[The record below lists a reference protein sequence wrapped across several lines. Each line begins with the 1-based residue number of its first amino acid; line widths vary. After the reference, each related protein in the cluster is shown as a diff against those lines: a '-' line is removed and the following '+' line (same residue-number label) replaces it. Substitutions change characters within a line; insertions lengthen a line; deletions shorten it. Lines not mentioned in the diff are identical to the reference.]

1 MNNIIVFYGQ
11 QIYGE
16 YSLDDIPPTWELPD
30 GCYIRYPETHMW
42 YIVTHRGLALI
53 NLSDIPPEVRLN
65 CLLMGIP
72 I

>member
-1 MNNIIVFYGQ
+1 MSKFIVFYGQ

-16 YSLDDIPPTWELPD
+16 YDGLTMCKIRPDLPD
-30 GCYIRYPETHMW
+30 GCYMRSPQADW
-42 YIVTHRGLALI
+42 YLRLWGSWTPI
-53 NLSDIPPEVRLN
+53 NYSDLPPEVRLN

>member
-16 YSLDDIPPTWELPD
+16 YSRDDSPPPRELPD
-30 GCYIRYPETHMW
+30 GCYIRYPETHGW
-42 YIVTHRGLALI
+42 YIVMCRGLTPI
-53 NLSDIPPEVRLN
+53 NPSDIPPEVRLN

-72 I
+72 V

>member
-1 MNNIIVFYGQ
+1 MNNVIVFYGQ

-16 YSLDDIPPTWELPD
+16 YSLDDVPPTGELPD
-30 GCYIRYPETHMW
+30 GCYIRYPDTHGW
-42 YIVTHRGLALI
+42 YIVTHRSLALI

>member
-16 YSLDDIPPTWELPD
+16 YSRHNIPPIWELPD
-30 GCYIRYPETHMW
+30 GCYIRYPETPGW

-72 I
+72 V